1 MAKKVRFV
9 EPAKVYRMI
18 KDELDAA
25 YFEVMSKGD
34 LIDRGQLKSFEENL
48 KRGDSSRFIL
58 QEINRRDRAVG
69 NGRRRCPV
77 R

>member
-1 MAKKVRFV
+1 MVKKVRFV

-18 KDELDAA
+18 KNELDAA

-48 KRGDSSRFIL
+48 KRGD
-58 QEINRRDRAVG
+58 
-69 NGRRRCPV
+69 
-77 R
+77 